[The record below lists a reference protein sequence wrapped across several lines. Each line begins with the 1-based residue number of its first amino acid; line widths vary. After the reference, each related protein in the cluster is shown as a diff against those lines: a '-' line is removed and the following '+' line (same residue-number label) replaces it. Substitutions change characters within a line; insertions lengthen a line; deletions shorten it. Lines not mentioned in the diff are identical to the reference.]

1 MKNRLNDT
9 LFGIIVLILTLILWK
24 FEIDFLYLYCKE
36 WSSWIKIIIMFIS
49 PFLILAGIW
58 NLTESIELIIY
69 NVRNKSKD
77 NI

>member
-36 WSSWIKIIIMFIS
+36 WSNWIKIIIMFVS

-58 NLTESIELIIY
+58 NLTESIELIFH

-77 NI
+77 DI

>member
-36 WSSWIKIIIMFIS
+36 WSNWIKIISMFFS

-58 NLTESIELIIY
+58 NLTESIELIFH